1 MPPATPPQNQN
12 PAGGVHPR
20 RPPET
25 GPGGPENLMDF
36 PVITV
41 KQVAIITYSP

>member
-1 MPPATPPQNQN
+1 MRMPEVSQQ
-12 PAGGVHPR
+12 AGQELPLA
-20 RPPET
+20 PPET
-25 GPGGPENLMDF
+25 GPRGRENLVDF

>member
-1 MPPATPPQNQN
+1 MARPA
-12 PAGGVHPR
+12 AEVGA
-20 RPPET
+20 
-25 GPGGPENLMDF
+25 DF